1 MRVASRA
8 GNPIRRMCTAVA
20 EEAPPGPFSL
30 SDPTMQ
36 GVLGAFACTY
46 IAVIR
51 WQFKDKSL
59 AKEVALHKAA
69 KAPAEPIA
77 DLSPIVAA
85 VVEAAAPTGAAP
97 VLSAR
102 MAPAAAAAGAS
113 PTDWNVGET
122 GAWLHGLELGAHA
135 PAFKTHA
142 VDGKLLLTL
151 TEQDLYSVLN
161 VVSPLHRKKITMGTA
176 ACKSGRGR
184 GRLPSRPDS
193 ARRPPTRAPRTAQLT
208 CPRLQLTCY
217 RLLTWFPLPAVR
229 HFSLAY
235 LPLAACVPPQPS
247 PSCATAT
254 STRKRRPGDANPFI
268 RAREL
273 PRGASAGRLRVVVQE
288 IGRSH
293 SALWLERKI
302 LVCVSV
308 VVDLRIPQQKKA
320 KKGVGGG
327 GECVGKKKASCA
339 ANSVRASRA
348 RPPGAPELVQVTDWI
363 HVAWQVGAV
372 AVEDEG

>member
-1 MRVASRA
+1 MLALRRQSLMRVASRA

-51 WQFKDKSL
+51 WQLKDKAL

-217 RLLTWFPLPAVR
+217 RLLTWFPLPAVCDT
-229 HFSLAY
+229 S
-235 LPLAACVPPQPS
+235 PLLTYP
-247 PSCATAT
+247 
-254 STRKRRPGDANPFI
+254 
-268 RAREL
+268 L
-273 PRGASAGRLRVVVQE
+273 PRVCHRSHRRAAPPPRQPVSGGLAMQTHLFERESSRAGRALGDCASLCRKLGAH
-288 IGRSH
+288 IAHSGWSGRSL
-293 SALWLERKI
+293 SA
-302 LVCVSV
+302 
-308 VVDLRIPQQKKA
+308 
-320 KKGVGGG
+320 
-327 GECVGKKKASCA
+327 
-339 ANSVRASRA
+339 
-348 RPPGAPELVQVTDWI
+348 
-363 HVAWQVGAV
+363 
-372 AVEDEG
+372 

>member
-36 GVLGAFACTY
+36 GVLGTFACVY
-46 IAVIR
+46 VAVIR
-51 WQFKDKSL
+51 WQFKDKAL
-59 AKEVALHKAA
+59 AKEVAAHKAA

-85 VVEAAAPTGAAP
+85 VVEAAAPTSAAP

-102 MAPAAAAAGAS
+102 MAPAAAAAGSS
-113 PTDWNVGET
+113 PADWNVGET

-161 VVSPLHRKKITMGTA
+161 VVSPLHRKKITMGAA

-184 GRLPSRPDS
+184 GRLPL
-193 ARRPPTRAPRTAQLT
+193 ARRQCPPPAHT
-208 CPRLQLTCY
+208 CPTHC
-217 RLLTWFPLPAVR
+217 
-229 HFSLAY
+229 SAY
-235 LPLAACVPPQPS
+235 LPDTLADFPVPACAPPQPS

-273 PRGASAGRLRVVVQE
+273 PRGRAVGDCAS
-288 IGRSH
+288 
-293 SALWLERKI
+293 
-302 LVCVSV
+302 
-308 VVDLRIPQQKKA
+308 
-320 KKGVGGG
+320 
-327 GECVGKKKASCA
+327 
-339 ANSVRASRA
+339 
-348 RPPGAPELVQVTDWI
+348 
-363 HVAWQVGAV
+363 
-372 AVEDEG
+372 